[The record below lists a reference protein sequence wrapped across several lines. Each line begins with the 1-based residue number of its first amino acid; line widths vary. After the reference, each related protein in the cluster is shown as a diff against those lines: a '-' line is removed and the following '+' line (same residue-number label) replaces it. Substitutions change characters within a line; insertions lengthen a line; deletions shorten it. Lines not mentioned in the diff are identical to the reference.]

1 MKSIYKS
8 TKVIH
13 DAHMHTYEVYYR
25 NWFFWKYECGYK
37 YDPDPKYV
45 IHYCKQEDAK
55 ERAIERASNM
65 LKSSVVWQQ
74 SNFDGYC

>member
-1 MKSIYKS
+1 MKNLYKS

-13 DAHMHTYEVYYR
+13 DAHMHCYEVYYK
-25 NWFFWKYECGYK
+25 NWFFWKYDCAYS
-37 YDPDPKYV
+37 YDSD
-45 IHYCKQEDAK
+45 HMTQEKAK
-55 ERAIERASNM
+55 EFAITRASNM